1 MRLIPALQASGVHP
15 GLRTMIDEHMEV
27 DAKTEGESNDHTKV
41 LGPNNNINKKEAI
54 VPEEELMTENTSDL
68 KRILEAIPME
78 LLNMDEKGENM
89 QTDYLDILN
98 KCESPKEHYKCEKC
112 KLKNTSSRNL

>member
-1 MRLIPALQASGVHP
+1 
-15 GLRTMIDEHMEV
+15 MIDEHKEV

-68 KRILEAIPME
+68 KRMLEATQYGRKRREYADRLFRHSQQM
-78 LLNMDEKGENM
+78 
-89 QTDYLDILN
+89 
-98 KCESPKEHYKCEKC
+98 
-112 KLKNTSSRNL
+112 

>member
-68 KRILEAIPME
+68 KRMLEATQY
-78 LLNMDEKGENM
+78 G
-89 QTDYLDILN
+89 
-98 KCESPKEHYKCEKC
+98 
-112 KLKNTSSRNL
+112 